1 MKEVNET
8 METMD
13 TMEVVD
19 KIEESKDALVEAASN
34 ESSNVGKVVIGFG
47 LAGLTIAG
55 VGYGIYKYLQKKR
68 SAAMFEEES
77 VDEDGDDFQDSEDNV
92 EDFEEVDEPTKK

>member
-8 METMD
+8 ME

-19 KIEESKDALVEAASN
+19 KIEESKEALVEAAN
-34 ESSNVGKVVIGFG
+34 DESSNVGKVVIGVG

-55 VGYGIYKYLQKKR
+55 VGYGIYKYVQKKR
-68 SAAMFEEES
+68 SAAMFEEEFA
-77 VDEDGDDFQDSEDNV
+77 DEDDLQEVEDDV
-92 EDFEEVDEPTKK
+92 EDFEEVDETTKK